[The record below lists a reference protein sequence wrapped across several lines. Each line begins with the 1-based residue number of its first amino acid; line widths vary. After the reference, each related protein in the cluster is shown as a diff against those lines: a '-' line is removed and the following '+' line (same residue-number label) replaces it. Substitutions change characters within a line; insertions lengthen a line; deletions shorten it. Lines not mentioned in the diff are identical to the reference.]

1 MTRIT
6 AEQLSREAWVYVR
19 QSTPDQ
25 VRHNRESRGRQYG
38 LEGRARELGWRQV
51 VVVDD
56 DLGQSGGGIHR
67 PGYDRLL
74 AAVCRSEVGVVL
86 SLEASRLARNGREWH
101 TLIDYCGLVGCLL
114 ADETSVYDPRLPDD
128 RLLLGMKGTLSEMEM
143 STLRHRSDEALH
155 RKARRGEL
163 FTTVAVGYVR
173 DGRDHIAM
181 DPDRRVQEAIALV
194 FRKFDEL
201 GSVRQVHLWLRHEAM
216 ELPAQVHELSQRR
229 IVWKLPVYNSVHHI
243 LTNPVYAGAYV
254 FGRSRSRTWLEEGRK
269 RVVRGIRRERQDWEV
284 EIRDHHQG
292 YISWADYERNQ
303 QLIADNATCHGA
315 AVRGP
320 IRKGEGLLAGLLRC
334 GHCGRS
340 LHVAYSGKNGNT
352 LRYHCQGAHLNHGTE
367 RCISFGGYRVNQ
379 AVGQAVMRALG
390 PLAMEAALRAVD
402 ERERRSFEVLH
413 QAELAL
419 EAARFEERRAHR
431 QFDAVDPDNRLVA
444 GELERRWND
453 RLTVV
458 RQREQ
463 TVSELH
469 QRAEH
474 DALSADEREEY
485 LALGA
490 DLERAWTHERASP
503 ESRKR
508 ILRAALVEIVATVQ
522 GNLIL
527 LRLHWQGGDH
537 TEVTVRKH
545 RTGNHRWTTDA
556 ETGALIAELARLM
569 RDRSIASLLSRL
581 GKTTGKGNPWTEAR
595 VRSYRT
601 SHGIAVHREG
611 EREERGEL
619 TLQEAAERLGVSKM
633 TVLREIRRGVIPAR
647 QACKGAPWVIAIRD
661 LERAQLAR
669 TGVQQEAVTADP
681 RQKTL
686 AL

>member
-6 AEQLSREAWVYVR
+6 AEHLSREAWVYVR

-38 LEGRARELGWRQV
+38 LEGRARELGWREV

-56 DLGQSGGGIHR
+56 DLGQSGGGTR
-67 PGYDRLL
+67 RAGYDRLL
-74 AAVCRSEVGVVL
+74 AAVCRGEVGVVL

-114 ADETSVYDPRLPDD
+114 ADEASVYDPRLPDD
-128 RLLLGMKGTLSEMEM
+128 RLLLGMKGTLSEMEL
-143 STLRHRSDEALH
+143 STLRQRSVEALH

-163 FTTVAVGYVR
+163 FLSVAVGYVR
-173 DGRDHIAM
+173 DGRDRIAM
-181 DPDRRVQEAIALV
+181 DPDRRVREAIALV
-194 FRKFDEL
+194 FRKFAEL
-201 GSVRQVHLWLRHEAM
+201 GSIRQVHLWLRDEAM
-216 ELPAQVHELSQRR
+216 ELPAAVYEQSHRR

-254 FGRSRSRTWLEEGRK
+254 FGRTRSRTWLDDGRK
-269 RVVRGIRRERQDWEV
+269 RVVRGIRREREDWEV
-284 EIRDHHQG
+284 LIHDHHPG

-303 QLIADNATCHGA
+303 QLIADNANRHGA
-315 AVRGP
+315 AARGP
-320 IRKGEGLLAGLLRC
+320 IRKGEALLAGLLRC

-340 LHVAYSGKNGNT
+340 LHVAYSGKQGNT
-352 LRYHCQGAHLNHGTE
+352 LRYHCHGAHLNHGTE
-367 RCISFGGYRVNQ
+367 RCISFGGFRVDE
-379 AVGQAVMRALG
+379 AVGREVLRVLG
-390 PLAMEAALRAVD
+390 PVAMEAALRAID
-402 ERERRSFEVLH
+402 ERERRSAEVLH

-431 QFDAVDPDNRLVA
+431 QYDAVDPDNRLVA

-463 TVSELH
+463 TVSEL
-469 QRAEH
+469 RKRVEH
-474 DALSADEREEY
+474 DALSADEREEF

-508 ILRAALVEIVATVQ
+508 IVRAVLEEIVATVQ
-522 GNLIL
+522 GNRIL

-537 TEVTVRKH
+537 TEVTVRKNRPGH
-545 RTGNHRWTTDA
+545 HRWTTDA
-556 ETGALIAELARLM
+556 ETGDLIAELARVVP
-569 RDRSIASLLSRL
+569 DRSIASLLSRL
-581 GKTTGKGNPWTEAR
+581 GKTTGKGNRWTEAR
-595 VRSYRT
+595 VRGYRT
-601 SHGIAVHREG
+601 SHGIAVYREG

-633 TVLREIRRGVIPAR
+633 TVLREIRRGAIAAS
-647 QACKGAPWVIAIRD
+647 QACKGAPWIIAVHA
-661 LERAQLAR
+661 LEQTRHTTAGTKQ
-669 TGVQQEAVTADP
+669 GPITADP
-681 RQKTL
+681 NQKNL